1 MSLEIT
7 ELFQGDR
14 TKRLVISY
22 KEGSDF
28 DLVLQQLQQNR
39 QASKTN
45 KGVSELIRTLV
56 VATYGCEVFQ
66 HHPEVDSHQYERF
79 CLEAL
84 GIISGYREVVK
95 GYLSLLGAKVKSD
108 EPRPTELDEPTSEK
122 PAAQKSD
129 DDLSTQQPKKL
140 KKLSFIDSL
149 LPK

>member
-1 MSLEIT
+1 M
-7 ELFQGDR
+7 
-14 TKRLVISY
+14 TKKS
-22 KEGSDF
+22 
-28 DLVLQQLQQNR
+28 

-56 VATYGCEVFQ
+56 VATYGCEVFK

-108 EPRPTELDEPTSEK
+108 EPHPTELDEPTSEK
-122 PAAQKSD
+122 PAAQLD
-129 DDLSTQQPKKL
+129 DDNLRTKKTEKKL
-140 KKLSFIDSL
+140 LLDSL
-149 LPK
+149 LPKF